1 MSFLYVG
8 KENNTVEQVYDKK
21 QIYFVDSEDERYKN
35 LVDFN
40 FGEKFLY
47 GRVRRDFRTIYL
59 NSNSEF
65 LSNLQ
70 SNDPQGTPPV
80 ALSFVVDM
88 FNRLNTQF

>member
-8 KENNTVEQVYDKK
+8 KEDNTVEQTLDQKL
-21 QIYFVDSEDERYKN
+21 IYLTDSENEEYKN

-59 NSNSEF
+59 NSTSETSDSNALLNSDSFKEF
-65 LSNLQ
+65 ER
-70 SNDPQGTPPV
+70 T
-80 ALSFVVDM
+80 
-88 FNRLNTQF
+88 